1 MNRLSRWLGRLTLR
15 SGTKTR
21 LPQQQ
26 QWNLHKKVTTT
37 YSFDS
42 VDYEEIGLP
51 TKFQEPPRVP
61 EGHDTRKSFWSRF
74 TRSNLFKSKQEKSP
88 KSSRS
93 FSWLPGAARP
103 SPEAIILQEQLQD
116 DRNQLSRWRLNESDL
131 KKRRGYFCATN
142 RPLICVCDCPV
153 GTYSRIRPAE
163 DRPAVPIATA
173 WDARWVFSADL
184 ERLEAESYERIERML
199 YA

>member
-21 LPQQQ
+21 FPQQH

-51 TKFQEPPRVP
+51 GRFEEPPRVP
-61 EGHDTRKSFWSRF
+61 EGQDTRKSFWSRF
-74 TRSNLFKSKQEKSP
+74 TQSNLFKSKPEKSP

-103 SPEAIILQEQLQD
+103 SPEAIILQEQLQE
-116 DRNQLSRWRLNESDL
+116 DRNQLARWRLNESDL
-131 KKRRGYFCATN
+131 KA
-142 RPLICVCDCPV
+142 
-153 GTYSRIRPAE
+153 
-163 DRPAVPIATA
+163 
-173 WDARWVFSADL
+173 ADL
-184 ERLEAESYERIERML
+184 RV
-199 YA
+199 

>member
-1 MNRLSRWLGRLTLR
+1 MNRLSRWIGRLTLR
-15 SGTKTR
+15 SSTKTR
-21 LPQQQ
+21 FPQQQ

-51 TKFQEPPRVP
+51 TR
-61 EGHDTRKSFWSRF
+61 FWSRF

-103 SPEAIILQEQLQD
+103 SPEALILQEQLQE
-116 DRNQLSRWRLNESDL
+116 DRNQLARWRLNESDL

-163 DRPAVPIATA
+163 DRPAVPRTQE
-173 WDARWVFSADL
+173 WDARWVFSTDL
-184 ERLEAESYERIERML
+184 ERLEVESYERIERML